1 MGRLKWDEAGEKRFE
16 MGVDQGVL
24 YPVENGTYQ
33 AGVAWNGLTS
43 VSASPEGGDA
53 NDLWADNIKY
63 GSMRGAEK
71 FGGTIEAYQ
80 APDEFKACD
89 GRATLAPGLTIAQ
102 QTRKSFGFCWRS
114 KIGNDLNADA
124 GSIIHIAYGCTASPS
139 EQTYETMND
148 SPDAGTL
155 SWEFEANTVSVTGHK
170 GTALVEIDSTKVGTN
185 AFKAIED
192 KLYGTD
198 ASNGKEATNP
208 ELLLPDA
215 ILALIQANPDT

>member
-1 MGRLKWDEAGEKRFE
+1 MAKLTWDGAGDKRFE

-24 YPVENGTYQ
+24 YPVENGQYTT
-33 AGVAWNGLTS
+33 GVAWNGLTS

-89 GRATLAPGLTIAQ
+89 GRATIATGVTVGQ

-114 KIGNDLNADA
+114 KIGNDLDA
-124 GSIIHIAYGCTASPS
+124 EAGYIIHIAYGCTASPS

-155 SWEFEANTVSVTGHK
+155 SWEFEANTVPVTNAK
-170 GTALVEIDSTKVGTN
+170 PTALLEIDSTKFNTEPL
-185 AFKAIED
+185 KAKLEKIKD
-192 KLYGTD
+192 ALYGT
-198 ASNGKEATNP
+198 ANAEP
-208 ELLLPDA
+208 A
-215 ILALIQANPDT
+215 ILMPDEVKALVEGN

>member
-1 MGRLKWDEAGEKRFE
+1 MARLTWDGAGEKRFE

-24 YPVENGTYQ
+24 YPVDNGQYTK
-33 AGVAWNGLTS
+33 GVAWNGLTS

-89 GRATLAPGLTIAQ
+89 GRATIATGVTIGQ

-114 KIGNDLNADA
+114 KIGNDLDA
-124 GSIIHIAYGCTASPS
+124 EAGYILHIAYGCTASPS

-155 SWEFEANTVSVTGHK
+155 SWEFEANTVPVTDAK
-170 GTALVEIDSTKVGTN
+170 PTALLEIDSTKFNTDPLKAKLKQIEDTLYGSAN
-185 AFKAIED
+185 AEPAILMPDEVKAIIE
-192 KLYGTD
+192 G
-198 ASNGKEATNP
+198 N
-208 ELLLPDA
+208 
-215 ILALIQANPDT
+215 

>member
-1 MGRLKWDEAGEKRFE
+1 MAKLTWDGAGQKRFE

-24 YPVENGTYQ
+24 YPVENGQYTT
-33 AGVAWNGLTS
+33 GVAWNGLTS

-89 GRATLAPGLTIAQ
+89 GRATITTGVTVGQ

-114 KIGNDLNADA
+114 KIGNDLDA
-124 GSIIHIAYGCTASPS
+124 EAGYIIHIAYGCTASPS

-155 SWEFEANTVSVTGHK
+155 SWEFEANTVPVTDAK
-170 GTALVEIDSTKVGTN
+170 PTALLEIDSTKFNTDPL
-185 AFKAIED
+185 KAKLRSIED
-192 KLYGTD
+192 ALYGT
-198 ASNGKEATNP
+198 ANAEPGI
-208 ELLLPDA
+208 LLPDEVKA
-215 ILALIQANPDT
+215 IVEGH